1 MSLQVAQSAPKHTDE
16 APSSGR
22 GARRMQFLLVVAGQ
36 TQDGAEAARRRSQE
50 EETVRRRE
58 SASAWMLVCVSQ
70 HPSLLTCLL
79 IQTAK

>member
-22 GARRMQFLLVVAGQ
+22 GARRMQFLLAVAGQ
-36 TQDGAEAARRRSQE
+36 TQDGAQAARRRSQEEE

-70 HPSLLTCLL
+70 HPS
-79 IQTAK
+79 